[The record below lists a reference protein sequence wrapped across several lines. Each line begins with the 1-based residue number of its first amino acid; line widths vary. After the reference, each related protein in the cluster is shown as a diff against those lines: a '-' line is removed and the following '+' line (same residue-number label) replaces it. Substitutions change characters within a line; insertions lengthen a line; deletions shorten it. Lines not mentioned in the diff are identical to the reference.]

1 VSNICQ
7 NRKNGYFR
15 FLTFTL
21 KNRGE
26 DKLHP
31 DVFLLREYQKIN
43 IF

>member
-1 VSNICQ
+1 MRNKLVMLP
-7 NRKNGYFR
+7 GP
-15 FLTFTL
+15 
-21 KNRGE
+21 RGG